1 MRFLTAIFAVAFLM
15 VSGSAYAGW
24 NIKQN
29 DDGSTVW
36 ADDNGNTVPVG
47 NGGVVVAVTNFAEAQ
62 TQYVVSHKDGKVTK
76 VYVTGRGVDSGTTT
90 VGLQYSSGTGVFEE
104 LTTDTVAYS
113 FTADGNSNSLV
124 VTDNLVSVTSG
135 SVIGI
140 SINGGAT
147 CAGGCEGNVV
157 VVIE

>member
-1 MRFLTAIFAVAFLM
+1 MRFLTAIFAVGFLM
-15 VSGSAYAGW
+15 VAGAAHAGW

-47 NGGVVVAVTNFAEAQ
+47 NGGVVVAVTNFSEAQ
-62 TQYVVSHKDGKVTK
+62 TQYVVSHKDGKVAK

-90 VGLQYSSGTGVFEE
+90 VGVQYSSGSGVFEE
-104 LTTDTVAYS
+104 LTTDTVSYA
-113 FTADGNSNSLV
+113 FTTDGDSNSMV
-124 VTDNLVSVTSG
+124 VTDNIVSVTSG

-140 SINGGAT
+140 NINGGAT
-147 CAGGCEGNVV
+147 CANACEGNVV
-157 VVIE
+157 IVIE